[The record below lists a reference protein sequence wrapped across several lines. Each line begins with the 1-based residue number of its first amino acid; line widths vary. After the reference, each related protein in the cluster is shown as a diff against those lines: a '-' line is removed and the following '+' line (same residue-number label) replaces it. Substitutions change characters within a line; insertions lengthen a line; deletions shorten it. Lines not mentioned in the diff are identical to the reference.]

1 MRSFWGFQDTL
12 FEIQCPIALEVP
24 DELRGLRAQLWNTFN
39 RKTRM
44 CRTVKELMQQAT
56 WLVGQFKPNI
66 FYTKWLASFQAEW
79 LEECSRVEDVMH
91 CKCTLL
97 LP

>member
-1 MRSFWGFQDTL
+1 M
-12 FEIQCPIALEVP
+12 EIQCPIALEVP

-79 LEECSRVEDVMH
+79 LEECSRVEDVKH